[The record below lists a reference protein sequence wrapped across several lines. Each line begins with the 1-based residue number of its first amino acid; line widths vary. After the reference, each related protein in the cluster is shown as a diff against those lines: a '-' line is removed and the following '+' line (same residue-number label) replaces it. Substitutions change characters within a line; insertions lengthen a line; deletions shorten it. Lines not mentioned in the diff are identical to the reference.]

1 MALGVPLCSDGA
13 VLQEARV
20 LAGKVA
26 IITGAARGIGRAI
39 AERFAAEG
47 ARLALCDQD
56 LPELERVVSALRRAE
71 TDPMCCMLD
80 VADSAAV
87 NRFIR
92 QVVKTFGGIDILVN
106 NAGITRRS
114 RLLDIP
120 EEEWDLVYATNM
132 KGAFL
137 FTQAVARHM
146 VEQGRRGKI
155 INMGSTS
162 GQVAHTN
169 KAHYCSSKAALIHFT
184 RCAAVEL
191 GPYGINVKRAA
202 ADSDYIMKHNIVLGK
217 LASVEDVANAV
228 LFLATSASDHVT
240 GHALNVDGGEAIC

>member
-1 MALGVPLCSDGA
+1 M
-13 VLQEARV
+13 

-26 IITGAARGIGRAI
+26 MITGAARGIGLAI

-47 ARLALCDQD
+47 ARLALCDLD
-56 LPELERVVSALRRAE
+56 LPELERVVATLQSGGTQTLHVG
-71 TDPMCCMLD
+71 LD

-87 NRFIR
+87 SHFVE
-92 QVVKTFGGIDILVN
+92 QVVSVFGAVDILVN
-106 NAGITRRS
+106 NAGITRRTP
-114 RLLDIP
+114 LLDIP
-120 EEEWDLVYATNM
+120 EQEWDLVYASNM

-146 VEQGRRGKI
+146 IAQCRRGKI

-162 GQVAHTN
+162 GQVAHTD

-191 GPYGINVKRAA
+191 GPHGINVNAVCPCPTATEAIASRAA
-202 ADSDYIMKHNIVLGK
+202 ADGDYIRKHNIVLGR

-228 LFLATSASDHVT
+228 LFLATVASDHVT

>member
-1 MALGVPLCSDGA
+1 M
-13 VLQEARV
+13 ARV

-26 IITGAARGIGRAI
+26 IVTGAARGIGRAI

-47 ARLALCDQD
+47 ARLALCDVD
-56 LPELERVVSALRRAE
+56 LPALERVVAGLHSAKTRTLYR
-71 TDPMCCMLD
+71 MLD
-80 VADSAAV
+80 VADSAGV
-87 NRFIR
+87 NRFVGE
-92 QVVKTFGGIDILVN
+92 VVRTFGGIDILVN

-120 EEEWDLVYATNM
+120 EEEWDLVYATNI

-162 GQVAHTN
+162 GQVAHTD

-191 GPYGINVKRAA
+191 GPYGINVNAVCPCPTATEEIARRAA
-202 ADSDYIMKHNIVLGK
+202 ADSDYIKKHNIVLGR

-240 GHALNVDGGEAIC
+240 GHALNVDGGEAIR

>member
-1 MALGVPLCSDGA
+1 
-13 VLQEARV
+13 V

-26 IITGAARGIGRAI
+26 IITGAARGIGRGI

-47 ARLALCDQD
+47 ARLALCDLD
-56 LPELERVVSALRRAE
+56 LPELERVVALLHCAK
-71 TDPMCCMLD
+71 TQTIHSTLD

-87 NRFIR
+87 NRFVAD
-92 QVVKTFGGIDILVN
+92 VVRTFGGIDILVN
-106 NAGITRRS
+106 DAGITRRS

-120 EEEWDLVYATNM
+120 EEEWDLVYATNI

-146 VEQGRRGKI
+146 VQQGHRGKI

-162 GQVAHTN
+162 GQVAHAN

-191 GPYGINVKRAA
+191 GPYGINVNVVCPCPTATEEIAHRAA
-202 ADSDYIMKHNIVLGK
+202 ADSGYIKKHNIALGR
-217 LASVEDVANAV
+217 LASVEDVVNAV